1 MRSNAGIP
9 EHIHR
14 RALQQLHDF
23 ESDIYD
29 SEHAPFSI
37 VGSLTAAGK
46 WILGRGR
53 GVVPGGLAGNVTS
66 QSCEARLVGQHALV
80 FS

>member
-1 MRSNAGIP
+1 VRSNAGIP

-29 SEHAPFSI
+29 SEHAPI
-37 VGSLTAAGK
+37 QYRGK
-46 WILGRGR
+46 
-53 GVVPGGLAGNVTS
+53 PHGGW
-66 QSCEARLVGQHALV
+66 
-80 FS
+80 